1 MMQATRRQFI
11 GTVLGTLV
19 ASKVPFTAV
28 AEDRA
33 ADLSAHGFN
42 AIMEA
47 SRLFRELWNMPESK
61 LKQCFASIR
70 LHDGTWIR
78 GGPTL
83 NVWRVMSED
92 YPPRAT
98 ITWETDGIKAA
109 TRFVMTGVRIYT
121 PDGKLI
127 VEDDSVYNQVDPG
140 STYGCR
146 MSYLMGMSPLES
158 S

>member
-11 GTVLGTLV
+11 GAVLGTLV

-33 ADLSAHGFN
+33 VDHGAQGFE

-47 SRLFRELWNMPESK
+47 SRQFRELWNMPEPE
-61 LKQCFASIR
+61 LKRCFASIR
-70 LHDGTWIR
+70 LQDGTWIR
-78 GGPTL
+78 GGPML
-83 NVWRVMSED
+83 SVWRVMSED
-92 YPPRAT
+92 HPPRAT

-127 VEDDSVYNQVDPG
+127 VEDDSVYNQVEPG
-140 STYGCR
+140 YVYGCK
-146 MSYLMGMSPLES
+146 MSYFMGTSPLAS